1 MIKESRKKKTDIF
14 ASTVVSGFVLYTYTR
29 SARSNQVAE
38 DKLESTKTNLLLMI
52 CLMNWCQHFEIQIK
66 EKKVCKE
73 YASMTWTEKDTQINE
88 EWINLICSKTS
99 GEGS

>member
-1 MIKESRKKKTDIF
+1 MMKYSRKKKTDIF

-52 CLMNWCQHFEIQIK
+52 CLMN
-66 EKKVCKE
+66 
-73 YASMTWTEKDTQINE
+73 
-88 EWINLICSKTS
+88 
-99 GEGS
+99 